1 MSTSLLRAF
10 GALTLRPMARPAL
23 SLAPRTAPAV
33 AMALRGDGSIA
44 GGVMEQVRGMKVHSS
59 VKKRCEHCKVR
70 YLRPLGGHS
79 AFVLGA
85 DWMIGEWLADGLLG

>member
-33 AMALRGDGSIA
+33 AMALRGDSSIA

-70 YLRPLGGHS
+70 YRRNPRGDS

-85 DWMIGEWLADGLLG
+85 G